1 MMDMSDGQSVNLAVQ
16 ILEQKGFKNIEVV
29 RKAYDI
35 EAERDGIKFGI
46 EVKTANIGFSGSWSQ
61 LKTLYHDHYVPKEH
75 RALLMFVNED
85 GWYCIFQM
93 TDALVL

>member
-1 MMDMSDGQSVNLAVQ
+1 
-16 ILEQKGFKNIEVV
+16 LEQKGFKNIKVL

-61 LKTLYHDHYVPKEH
+61 LKTLYYDHYIPKEH
-75 RALLMFVNED
+75 KALLMLVNED

-93 TDALVL
+93 IDALVL